1 MKVGDLV
8 RWQSWDKRVRV
19 GLIVRLFRPGQNR
32 DLWAYTQEGDAIKA
46 DDPHVEVI
54 NESRCLGKNHSGRQ
68 TCTTTQ
74 VAWEG
79 RACA

>member
-1 MKVGDLV
+1 MGRKHSGVRSNARLSMKVGDLV

-54 NESRCLGKNHSGRQ
+54 SESR
-68 TCTTTQ
+68 
-74 VAWEG
+74 
-79 RACA
+79 